1 METFGRRARQGT
13 GNTVDRTSESAHLC
27 THPPHCSC
35 PQDNEAFLHRSGRT
49 GRAGKQGTAV
59 VLFTE
64 RDARSLGLI
73 LRSTKVTNAELVG
86 APDPADVMRTSSRS
100 VLGKLDKVR
109 QGAEGRCCFVDG
121 CVGVGH

>member
-1 METFGRRARQGT
+1 MQ
-13 GNTVDRTSESAHLC
+13 SLH
-27 THPPHCSC
+27 

-73 LRSTKVTNAELVG
+73 LRSTKVANAELVG

-109 QGAEGRCCFVDG
+109 VGEGCMAGAEGRG
-121 CVGVGH
+121 TAGA